1 MLDLKNLKP
10 NVISRDLKGYTV
22 AIYGAPKSFGHL
34 NKNI

>member
-22 AIYGAPKSFGHL
+22 AIYGAPKTGWAE
-34 NKNI
+34 